1 MYNSEII
8 KKYFDNLSEKGQDLE
23 DKAIE
28 YGASALQKAEPV
40 LKVLGYPGGLV
51 RGAIAGG
58 LEAATGR
65 DDLVDIKDVLKGE
78 APGSSEI
85 MEKLGV
91 KEGGSLSDIAPSL
104 YSETGKGLKLQKGGL
119 FDPTARGVAGLAAD
133 IITDP
138 LTYATAGAAKA
149 IGRGAELAEEAPRQS
164 ALKRIL
170 GNQRGAIGEDLPK
183 LNERGFYYK
192 LDKVLSDKMGPVE
205 SPERVM
211 NLLSEI
217 KPEEIKHSKVLN
229 FIQKAKDE
237 GKKINKQEILD
248 YIQNNR
254 INIERLQ
261 NIPKTDQ
268 KNELQRI
275 ERETREKVLDL
286 KENLE
291 AVINQELNAGRYELP
306 EKKGIFDEPGDTYDA
321 EGFAHFLSHWAGD
334 NRGLP
339 APDFLKDL
347 PKPIEE
353 AMIELGKAKLKRQ
366 ELEKLIDLHSRRSPQ
381 WEGTNLT
388 PGSFKNYRES
398 LIQYLK
404 PWSDLDNPAGHFN
417 EFYGSHFNDPD
428 IIAHSRTASYRDAD
442 NNLYHHSSEHQSDLH
457 QGGTSGLYESE
468 KEQFAKMY
476 EDFENSPEF
485 RASMDKAQQ
494 EKNALINSEPMEKYR
509 KFKELHI
516 DPMASKHQKM
526 ADEIENLKESI
537 FELKQNKNVEIENLY
552 NELDNLPGNEAKAS
566 WEAANKKYDD
576 QIEKLE
582 KRLNFLDTEKQKIY
596 RSNVQ
601 KEQNFHNYNPEVR
614 KIERKIAFLE
624 EKLTNKRNLSSS
636 DIRYRLPS
644 FPDAPLKTAWQEHLI
659 KQDLIDAARKDAE
672 YYSWSTGKQQALQ
685 NATQDVK
692 VTYSY
697 DPKKGT
703 VTIKRQTPKEGA
715 DFRVKDFNKPENI
728 QPFEYPPEYTEE
740 KMIEHIN
747 YPQELLQ
754 NIGPVETIG
763 EINKLPAGIVKKLLK
778 TKPDEN
784 GIINVTKTTASS
796 LGARHHYDIMTPSM
810 IKSLLKKFNP
820 QIELYVNPGGGFG
833 EQINRVRLTPE
844 MKQYILK
851 YGFPMYMLPFMMG
864 TEGEKESE
872 KPEFKQIKSKLKG

>member
-119 FDPTARGVAGLAAD
+119 FDPTARGAVGLAAD
-133 IITDP
+133 IATDP

-192 LDKVLSDKMGPVE
+192 LDKVLSEKMGPVE

-217 KPEEIKHSKVLN
+217 KPEEIKHSKVLD

-248 YIQNNR
+248 YIENNR

-261 NIPKTDQ
+261 NTEYSNTLVNKQSKLIEEQNKT
-268 KNELQRI
+268 I
-275 ERETREKVLDL
+275 EDL

-321 EGFAHFLSHWAGD
+321 EGLAHFLYHWAGE
-334 NRGLP
+334 NRGIP
-339 APDFLKDL
+339 APDLLKDL

-353 AMIELGKAKLKRQ
+353 ALIKLGEAKL
-366 ELEKLIDLHSRRSPQ
+366 EKSNTKALMDLYAKRSPKWQ
-381 WEGTNLT
+381 STNVT
-388 PGSFKNYRES
+388 PGSYNDYRES

-404 PWSDLDNPAGHFN
+404 PWSDLDNPGGHFN

-442 NNLYHHSSEHQSDLH
+442 NNLYHHSSENQADLH
-457 QGGTSGLYESE
+457 QGGTSGLYKSE
-468 KEQFAKMY
+468 KEELAKMY
-476 EDFENSPEF
+476 SDFENSPES
-485 RASMDKAQQ
+485 RASMDKIQQ

-509 KFKELHI
+509 NFKKLHI
-516 DPMASKHQKM
+516 DPMASKYDKM
-526 ADEIENLKESI
+526 HDEVENLRDALH
-537 FELKQNKNVEIENLY
+537 ELEINKDTEIGKLDI
-552 NELDNLPGNEAKAS
+552 DNLSHNEANKLF
-566 WEAANKKYDD
+566 EDIDKKY
-576 QIEKLE
+576 EKTINKIK
-582 KRLNFLDTEKQKIY
+582 KRLNFLDVEKQKIY

-601 KEQNFHNYNPEVR
+601 KERNFHNYNPEVK

-624 EKLTNKRNLSSS
+624 ENLRNKSSLSPA
-636 DIRYRLPS
+636 DIKDLSS
-644 FPDAPLKTAWQEHLI
+644 FPDAPLKTTWQEHLI

-685 NATQDVK
+685 NAAQDVK

-703 VTIKRQTPKEGA
+703 VTVKRQIPKEEP
-715 DFRVKDFNKPENI
+715 DFRVKDFSKPENI

-740 KMIEHIN
+740 RTIEHIN
-747 YPQELLQ
+747 HPQELLQ
-754 NIGPVETIG
+754 HLYTGQLTRNVPL
-763 EINKLPAGIVKKLLK
+763 NKLPTGVIKKLLK

-784 GIINVTKTTASS
+784 GIINVTKTAASS

-810 IKSLLKKFNP
+810 IKNLLKKFNP